1 MRAATQIAFG
11 ILAVM
16 LFASRSDAQTPVESA
31 PVYAGVHIEEQWI
44 PMPDG
49 VRLAVNLF
57 TPEGAKPDDK
67 FPALLEYLPY
77 RKDDWSAQR
86 DIGLHSYFVRR
97 GYVVARVDIRGT
109 GRSEG
114 QTPDREYSEQEQ
126 RDGLEVIAWLAHQS
140 WSNGNV
146 GILGISW
153 GGFNSIQMAMRRPP
167 ALKAIIAVD
176 ATDELFHDDIHYID
190 GMMHV
195 DEFELSMDLQSAI
208 TRAPDFPMDEDTL
221 RNRFDN
227 PPWFL
232 LYLHQQRDGA
242 FWRRASLD
250 SNYDSIQVPVFLIG
264 GFLDGYRD
272 SVPRMLTHMKVP
284 VRALIGP
291 WNHTFPHDAE
301 PGPEIEWR
309 AEAVRWWDHW
319 LKGRENGIMQ
329 EPRVEVYMRHW
340 YPPDPNLKEVP
351 GAWRAEESWP
361 PAGQQSKTFYLTSA
375 HGLSAAPNSAARHE
389 LKYAPSIGVEA
400 GFWWGDLTSD
410 QRPTDAFSLVYD
422 SPPLKQESAILGLPQ
437 ALLEASASAPLAD
450 WFVRLSDVAPDGA
463 ATLITGGGLNG
474 AQRDSATEPSDLEPD
489 RMYPLRIP
497 LHFTSWVFP
506 ARHKIRVAISNSLWP
521 MIWPTPYALT
531 TSLQLGGPAGS
542 KIILPVVPLVAASQ
556 PTFVKPVEAPKLAG
570 IISSGETWPGTWK
583 IERDAIRQATSI
595 YWSGDDSTQ
604 FPWGKEKDHEKITY
618 HVADADSA
626 VSSVDGEAST
636 EVDLKDRTLR
646 WQVFLGVS
654 SDQKNFY
661 YKFTRQL
668 WNNGQLIREK
678 SWHDTIPR
686 DHQ

>member
-1 MRAATQIAFG
+1 MKNATQIAVG
-11 ILAVM
+11 VLAVM
-16 LFASRSDAQTPVESA
+16 LLASPSNAQIPGESA
-31 PVYAGVHIEEQWI
+31 PLYAGVHIEEQWI
-44 PMPDG
+44 PMYDG

-57 TPEGAKPDDK
+57 APEGVKPGEQ

-86 DIGLHSYFVRR
+86 DVGLHSYFVRR

-126 RDGLEVIAWLAHQS
+126 QDGMEVIAWLARQS

-146 GILGISW
+146 GMLGISW

-167 ALKAIIAVD
+167 ALKAIIAVC

-208 TRAPDFPMDEDTL
+208 TRAPDFPLDEDTL
-221 RNRFDN
+221 RKRFDN

-242 FWRRASLD
+242 FWRRTSLD
-250 SNYDSIQVPVFLIG
+250 SSYSSIQIPVFLIG

-272 SVPRMLTHMKVP
+272 SIPRMLTHIKAP
-284 VRALIGP
+284 VKALIGP

-319 LKGRENGIMQ
+319 LKARKNGIMQ

-340 YPPDPNLKEVP
+340 YPPDPKLKEVP
-351 GAWRAEESWP
+351 GEWRAEQSWP
-361 PAGQQSKTFYLTSA
+361 PAGQQSKTFYMTSA
-375 HGLSAAPNSAARHE
+375 HGLSANPISAARHE
-389 LKYAPSIGVEA
+389 LKYVPSIGVEA

-410 QRPTDAFSLVYD
+410 QRPSDAFSLVYD
-422 SPPLKQESAILGLPQ
+422 SPPLKTATAILGLPE

-450 WFVRLSDVAPDGA
+450 WFVRLSDVAPDGT
-463 ATLITGGGLNG
+463 ATLITGGGLSG
-474 AQRDSATEPSDLEPD
+474 AQRDSAEPSDLEPD
-489 RMYPLRIP
+489 RMYSLRIP

-506 ARHKIRVAISNSLWP
+506 ARHKMRVAISNSLWP
-521 MIWPTPYALT
+521 MIWPTPYAVT
-531 TSLQLGGPAGS
+531 TSLQLGGLDGS
-542 KIILPVVPLVAASQ
+542 KIILPVVPLDAPSRPAF
-556 PTFVKPVEAPKLAG
+556 PKPAEAPKLAG

-583 IERDAIRQATSI
+583 IERDAIRQATTI
-595 YWSGDDSTQ
+595 YWSGDGSTQ
-604 FPWGKEKDHEKITY
+604 FPWGKENNHEKITY

-636 EVDLKDRTLR
+636 EVDLSNLTLR
-646 WQVFLGVS
+646 WQVFLSVS

-668 WNNGQLIREK
+668 WNDGQLIREK
-678 SWHDTIPR
+678 SWHDTIQR